1 MALKQ
6 PDFWDRLDISSVD
19 MAEVEKS
26 CDEVLS
32 RAKKMEMAYELKAG
46 KLRRRRLF
54 LRTLA
59 GVAAAVALIIV
70 PTVYLMYVHSS
81 RNEVHTVVADY
92 MEVCARKGEIR
103 EVILPD
109 QSRVTLNSG
118 SVLLYPETFSDVRS
132 VHLSGEAVFD
142 VTASEEHPFVVRT
155 ADVNV
160 KVHGTRFNVSSYPDE
175 SQVDVTLCRGAVR
188 VSPSG
193 DESNAVELL
202 PDQNYRYDKASGKF
216 TVSTVSSAEY
226 TGWESGSLS
235 FHSQDIHSVARTISR
250 RFNVNVYVTDG
261 KYDRAV
267 ITAKFIH
274 GETLEE
280 QVSAICRLVPGMK
293 YTVTDG
299 NIYIR

>member
-32 RAKKMEMAYELKAG
+32 RAKKMEAVYDLQAG
-46 KLRRRRLF
+46 RVRRRRIF

-59 GVAAAVALIIV
+59 GVAAAVALILV
-70 PTVYLMYVHSS
+70 PAISVMYVLSS

-92 MEVCARKGEIR
+92 VEVCARKGEIK

-109 QSRVTLNSG
+109 QSRVILNSG
-118 SVLLYPETFSDVRS
+118 SVLLYPEVFSSVRS

-142 VTASEEHPFVVRT
+142 VTASEEHPFVVKT

-193 DESNAVELL
+193 DETNAVELL
-202 PDQNYRYDKASGKF
+202 PDQNYRYDKLSGKYS
-216 TVSTVSSAEY
+216 VSAVSSADY

-235 FHSQDIHSVARTISR
+235 FHSQDIHSVARAISR

-261 KYDRAV
+261 KYDRAL

-274 GETLEE
+274 GETLDE

-293 YTVTDG
+293 YTVKDG

>member
-32 RAKKMEMAYELKAG
+32 RAKKIEAAFDRKDGEA
-46 KLRRRRLF
+46 RRRRLF
-54 LRTLA
+54 LRIAA
-59 GVAAAVALIIV
+59 GVAAAVAFILV
-70 PTVYLMYVHSS
+70 PAISVMYVHSS
-81 RNEVHTVVADY
+81 RSEVRTIVADY
-92 MEVCARKGEIR
+92 VEVCAAKGEIR

-118 SVLLYPETFSDVRS
+118 SVLLYPEVFSEVRS
-132 VHLSGEAVFD
+132 VHLCGEAVFD

-155 ADVNV
+155 ADINV
-160 KVHGTRFNVSSYPDE
+160 RVHGTRFNVSSYPDE

-193 DESNAVELL
+193 DENNSVELL
-202 PDQNYRYDKASGKF
+202 PDQSWRYDKASGKY

-250 RFNVNVYVTDG
+250 RFNVNVYVTNG

-280 QVSAICRLVPGMK
+280 QVSAICRLVPGMR
-293 YTVTDG
+293 YTVEDG

>member
-19 MAEVEKS
+19 MTEVDKS

-32 RAKKMEMAYELKAG
+32 RAKKMETVYDLKAG
-46 KLRRRRLF
+46 KVRRRRIF

-59 GVAAAVALIIV
+59 GVAAAVALILV
-70 PTVYLMYVHSS
+70 PAISLMYVRSL
-81 RNEVHTVVADY
+81 RNEVRTVVADY
-92 MEVCARKGEIR
+92 VEVYARKGEIK
-103 EVILPD
+103 EVVLPD

-155 ADVNV
+155 ADINV

-193 DESNAVELL
+193 DDANAIELL
-202 PDQNYRYDKASGKF
+202 PDQNYRYDKSSGKH
-216 TVSTVSSAEY
+216 TVATVNSSEY

-293 YTVTDG
+293 YTVSDG

>member
-32 RAKKMEMAYELKAG
+32 RAKKMEAVYDLKAG
-46 KLRRRRLF
+46 KVHRRRIF
-54 LRTLA
+54 LHTLA
-59 GVAAAVALIIV
+59 GVAAAVALILV
-70 PTVYLMYVHSS
+70 PAVSVLYVHSS
-81 RNEVHTVVADY
+81 RNDIHTVVADY
-92 MEVCARKGEIR
+92 VEVCARKGEIK
-103 EVILPD
+103 EVVLPD

-118 SVLLYPETFSDVRS
+118 SVLLYPEVFSEVRS
-132 VHLSGEAVFD
+132 VHLCGEAVFD

-175 SQVDVTLCRGAVR
+175 KQVDVTLCRGAVR

-193 DESNAVELL
+193 DLDNAVELL
-202 PDQNYRYDKASGKF
+202 PDQNYHYDKASG
-216 TVSTVSSAEY
+216 TYVISTVSSAEF
-226 TGWESGSLS
+226 TCWESGSLS
-235 FHSQDIHSVARTISR
+235 FHSQDIHSVARAISR

-261 KYDRAV
+261 KYDKAV

-274 GETLEE
+274 GETLDE

-293 YTVTDG
+293 YTVKDG

>member
-1 MALKQ
+1 MVLKQ
-6 PDFWDRLDISSVD
+6 PDFWDRLDITSVD
-19 MAEVEKS
+19 MAEVDKS

-32 RAKKMEMAYELKAG
+32 RAKKMEAAFDLKDGSAH
-46 KLRRRRLF
+46 RRKFF

-59 GVAAAVALIIV
+59 GVAAAVALILV
-70 PTVYLMYVHSS
+70 PALSVLYVHFLH
-81 RNEVHTVVADY
+81 NEAHTVVADY
-92 MEVCARKGEIR
+92 VEVCARKGEIR

-118 SVLLYPETFSDVRS
+118 SVLLYPEMFSDIRS

-160 KVHGTRFNVSSYPDE
+160 RVHGTRFNVSSYPDE
-175 SQVDVTLCRGAVR
+175 NQVDVTLCRGAVR
-188 VSPSG
+188 VSPSN
-193 DESNAVELL
+193 DDANAVELL
-202 PDQNYRYDKASGKF
+202 PDQNCRYDKSSGKC
-216 TVSTVSSAEY
+216 TVSNVSSAEY

-235 FHSQDIHSVARTISR
+235 FHSQSIHSVARAISR

-261 KYDRAV
+261 KYDKAV

-293 YTVTDG
+293 YTVKDG

>member
-32 RAKKMEMAYELKAG
+32 RAKKMEAVYDLQAG
-46 KLRRRRLF
+46 RVRRRRIF

-59 GVAAAVALIIV
+59 GVAAAVALILV
-70 PTVYLMYVHSS
+70 PAISVMYVLSS

-92 MEVCARKGEIR
+92 VEVCARKGEIK

-109 QSRVTLNSG
+109 QSRVILNSG
-118 SVLLYPETFSDVRS
+118 SVLLYPEVFSSVRS

-142 VTASEEHPFVVRT
+142 VTASEEHPFVVKT

-193 DESNAVELL
+193 DETNAVELL
-202 PDQNYRYDKASGKF
+202 PDQNYRYDKLSGKF
-216 TVSTVSSAEY
+216 SVSAVSSADY

-235 FHSQDIHSVARTISR
+235 FHSQDIHSVARAISR

-261 KYDRAV
+261 KYDRAL

-274 GETLEE
+274 GETLDE

-293 YTVTDG
+293 YTVKDG

>member
-1 MALKQ
+1 
-6 PDFWDRLDISSVD
+6 
-19 MAEVEKS
+19 
-26 CDEVLS
+26 
-32 RAKKMEMAYELKAG
+32 MEMAYELKAG

-70 PTVYLMYVHSS
+70 PTVSLMYVHSS

-92 MEVCARKGEIR
+92 VEVCARKGEIR

-160 KVHGTRFNVSSYPDE
+160 KVHGTRFNVSS
-175 SQVDVTLCRGAVR
+175 
-188 VSPSG
+188 
-193 DESNAVELL
+193 
-202 PDQNYRYDKASGKF
+202 
-216 TVSTVSSAEY
+216 
-226 TGWESGSLS
+226 
-235 FHSQDIHSVARTISR
+235 ARW
-250 RFNVNVYVTDG
+250 
-261 KYDRAV
+261 
-267 ITAKFIH
+267 
-274 GETLEE
+274 
-280 QVSAICRLVPGMK
+280 M
-293 YTVTDG
+293 
-299 NIYIR
+299 